1 MIKTRKD
8 LKFYLTEDA
17 KRNNCLGFFRYRA
30 LLLMG
35 AECAWAFRYIKCM
48 RKCEYHLNNSHNSLW
63 HKAWYY
69 FYKIRQ
75 SRLGRKYGIKISTNV
90 CGYGLRILHL
100 SGGGGVRISVIK
112 CGNYCGF
119 NAGVLIGNIDNA
131 DNKKVWQTIEKCPS
145 GALGCLYR
153 HGIDI
158 VMDTDNCRSV
168 AYDSN
173 NKVGECDY
181 QETEGGWNIY
191 HTEVSSDYEGQ
202 GIAKRLVYS
211 ILEAAERKSVAIT
224 STCSYASKVI
234 GE

>member
-63 HKAWYY
+63 HKAWYF

-75 SRLGRKYGIKISTNV
+75 ARLGRKYGIKISTNV

-131 DNKKVWQTIEKCPS
+131 DNRPTLGDHVAFGPGAKAFGKLTIGNNVFVAPNAVVTKDVPDN
-145 GALGCLYR
+145 A
-153 HGIDI
+153 I
-158 VMDTDNCRSV
+158 VGGVPAKILKFKN
-168 AYDSN
+168 
-173 NKVGECDY
+173 
-181 QETEGGWNIY
+181 EGN
-191 HTEVSSDYEGQ
+191 
-202 GIAKRLVYS
+202 
-211 ILEAAERKSVAIT
+211 
-224 STCSYASKVI
+224 
-234 GE
+234 